1 MFQQIP
7 GPLQGSITV
16 ISDRGKCANSRIT
29 GEQSV
34 ETQYLGFIQWVSRC
48 NTLVVVVVAST
59 RCFCILIVSAVR
71 NYVNCMTIVIRN
83 YIYYILSTAET
94 VKIAGYFAI
103 AGTLSLAVFCVLSI
117 VQLAMIVSK
126 EKVVFAYSKTV
137 VTKLVFAFAASKYTM
152 HNMIILFSHDIS
164 PV

>member
-1 MFQQIP
+1 
-7 GPLQGSITV
+7 
-16 ISDRGKCANSRIT
+16 
-29 GEQSV
+29 
-34 ETQYLGFIQWVSRC
+34 
-48 NTLVVVVVAST
+48 
-59 RCFCILIVSAVR
+59 
-71 NYVNCMTIVIRN
+71 MTIVIRN